1 MKYTTNRRELRTL
14 VIGLGIGLSGLSV
27 LAAVLPHSFA
37 PNTPIRS
44 AEVNANFAALNTAKQ
59 ERVTASCAAGSSIRE
74 VKADGTV
81 TCETDDSNAGGGLTS
96 VTTNPAYIVGDGT
109 PSSPLELKF
118 GLAVEGAA
126 GPPGGAFYL
135 GNTDGGFGL
144 HGANLRV
151 DGGVQPGVKG
161 STKSTSA
168 GATGVL
174 GVLDTSTIGDDA
186 AGVRGVDAG
195 ANESASGVKGESS
208 LGAGVRGVG
217 KAAGGIGVV
226 ASSENA
232 NGTALLVDGKI
243 AVPGTRSNRAA
254 FVHRATASGVCTK
267 LTQITD
273 ANAIVIATHNFNQ
286 SGNGGASLSAPFE
299 AVYGEGVWNICT
311 VGGASIQN
319 QAFNVM
325 VIHVKPV
332 L

>member
-1 MKYTTNRRELRTL
+1 MNHTQFRKELRTL

-27 LAAVLPHSFA
+27 LAAVLPHSFT
-37 PNTPIRS
+37 PNTLIRS

-59 ERVTASCAAGSSIRE
+59 ERVAASCAAGSSIRE

-81 TCETDDSNAGGGLTS
+81 TCETDDSNAGGGLTA

-135 GNTDGGFGL
+135 GTTDGGFGL
-144 HGANLRV
+144 HGANLRL

-174 GVLDTSTIGDDA
+174 GALDTSTVGNDA
-186 AGVRGVDAG
+186 AGVRGIDAG
-195 ANESASGVKGESS
+195 TNESASGVKGESNQ
-208 LGAGVRGVG
+208 GAGVRGVG
-217 KAAGGIGVV
+217 KSAGGTGVV
-226 ASSENA
+226 ASSEN
-232 NGTALLVDGKI
+232 GTALLVEGKI

-254 FVHRATASGVCTK
+254 FVHRATTSGVCTK

-311 VGGASIQN
+311 VGGTSIQN